1 MSVRMK
7 LTRSK
12 TGSRRAHH
20 SLKAERLVKTPAGAR
35 LRHFADP
42 DTGMYRGKKLFE
54 TATESAAKSAR
65 SSKKKDAKAAKSEAD
80 SNAAEQAND
89 ETK

>member
-20 SLKAERLVKTPAGAR
+20 RAGVPRLVTTPTGHR
-35 LRHFADP
+35 RRHFVDP
-42 DTGMYRGKKLFE
+42 TTGMYRGKQIITIGDAHVVSAKE
-54 TATESAAKSAR
+54 AKKTAVAEEKS
-65 SSKKKDAKAAKSEAD
+65 SSST
-80 SNAAEQAND
+80 AEG
-89 ETK
+89 K